1 MWSNDIEL
9 LLDKIRMN
17 SATLSN
23 EHKKKY
29 FYLNNLLRYFRVPI
43 IIIIGLSSIISVG
56 FQPYINQPIIS
67 MLTCLLSLLCS
78 IIGSIELYLAI
89 QKQMENELLSSKD
102 YYILSI
108 DIFKMLN
115 LNVENRNPDAKAY
128 LEEKYA
134 EYCEFM
140 KKSNTIEKKILDQL
154 STMPYLKKSSKLYI
168 NDKYINLSNP
178 ISSNK
183 LLTNISYS
191 KENTNLSTNEKSV
204 RFLDNEI
211 DEIDEIHEIDEID
224 DIP

>member
-1 MWSNDIEL
+1 
-9 LLDKIRMN
+9 
-17 SATLSN
+17 
-23 EHKKKY
+23 
-29 FYLNNLLRYFRVPI
+29 
-43 IIIIGLSSIISVG
+43 
-56 FQPYINQPIIS
+56 
-67 MLTCLLSLLCS
+67 
-78 IIGSIELYLAI
+78 
-89 QKQMENELLSSKD
+89 
-102 YYILSI
+102 
-108 DIFKMLN
+108 MLN